1 MWIINACW
9 KKLFHK
15 KSLTD
20 SKLLNGTVYS
30 TLNMVTWTEHP
41 IPFIAIVACS
51 TDFNLRGAV
60 SEFSVRSHCI
70 TANILTMNLDLHL
83 Y

>member
-1 MWIINACW
+1 MTFDKCELLMLAKNIFL
-9 KKLFHK
+9 LFHK

-30 TLNMVTWTEHP
+30 TLDMVTGTEHP

-51 TDFNLRGAV
+51 TDFNFRGAI
-60 SEFSVRSHCI
+60 SEFSV
-70 TANILTMNLDLHL
+70 L
-83 Y
+83 